1 MVKAHLR
8 AAVAACLV
16 SAGFAPAQPAEPST
30 PPPGAPPAAAEVVV
44 SATKVDEDPAQIAA
58 AVSVVKGSEL
68 RRSGARTVAET
79 IQDVVGVDTGNGSDD
94 GPRMANIGLWGLKE
108 FDALL
113 VTVDGAPVGGPFNPS
128 LSQIPVEDVE
138 RIEIVRGPQGTLY
151 GVSAFAGMIQ
161 VFTRHAAAGGT
172 VRLGGGSFGDANASA
187 SWGGGDS
194 NGVSYRVFGSLAAGA
209 GWQDRTD
216 SNVNRLTVTAGKS
229 WGAAR
234 LDGTLTVYRDS
245 AYFGSPLPVEAGKPV
260 AGFETDRNYAVGG
273 ARLDHQVVS
282 FTSNASIP
290 LSGTLKLENTLGV
303 VRDEQTQIRSFVGES
318 DGVTASASGASLR
331 PLEKTVFDDV
341 RFVGE
346 LKAAGLHRLVAGTA
360 LTWGRTSADGT
371 GFDFDLLV
379 GPSPVV
385 PDVSDVPVGDDRS
398 YTDRRTFWGFYAN
411 DEWTPTPRLTVTAGA
426 RYDLTEETLSASFQ
440 ETGTPAPETS
450 KVRRSDGKLSGG
462 VSALFRIVTAPRGIL
477 DEANVYVSARSNFKP
492 AAPNLSEAEDAR
504 ILLPETA
511 RAGEA
516 GLKTRWASGQVEV
529 DLSLFHMTFENMV
542 VGTLG
547 ADGHPNLVNAGEERF
562 QGAEVS
568 GVLRPRALPGL
579 ALAAGYAHHDATFVR
594 FSFLTPDGTLRV
606 VDGKRL
612 ELVPRDLWNVR
623 LGYSPETGPGAFV
636 AVRHQGIRPLTRRN
650 TFYAEAFYETDAGL
664 SWAFRRGGL
673 SVVARNLGDSR
684 HYVADSEIGDG
695 QLYVAAPR
703 RFLAEASIRF

>member
-1 MVKAHLR
+1 MSQALFR
-8 AAVAACLV
+8 AVLAACLAT
-16 SAGFAPAQPAEPST
+16 AGLAPAQTAAPST
-30 PPPGAPPAAAEVVV
+30 PEPGAPPAAADVVV
-44 SATKVDEDPAQIAA
+44 SATKVDELPAQVAA
-58 AVSVVKGSEL
+58 SVSVVRGDDL
-68 RRSGARTVAET
+68 RRSGARTVAEAL
-79 IQDVVGVDTGNGSDD
+79 QDVVGVDTGNGSDD

-113 VTVDGAPVGGPFNPS
+113 VTVDGTPVGGPFNPS
-128 LSQIPVEDVE
+128 LTQIPVEDVE

-151 GVSAFAGMIQ
+151 GVSAFAGMVQ
-161 VFTRHAAAGGT
+161 VFTRRGATGGT
-172 VRLGGGSFGDANASA
+172 ATLGGGSYGDAHVSA
-187 SWGGGDS
+187 SWGGSDAR
-194 NGVSYRVFGSLAAGA
+194 GVSWRVFGSLAAGA

-216 SNVNRLTVTAGKS
+216 SNVNRLAVTAGKS
-229 WGAAR
+229 WGAVR
-234 LDGTLTVYRDS
+234 VDGTLTVYRDT

-260 AGFETDRNYAVGG
+260 PGFESDRNYAVGD
-273 ARLDHQVVS
+273 ARLDHQVTA
-282 FTSNASIP
+282 FTSNATVP
-290 LSGTLKLENTLGV
+290 LTGTLKLENTLGYV
-303 VRDEQTQIRSFVGES
+303 HDEQNQIRSFVGES
-318 DGVTASASGASLR
+318 DGFTATASGTSLR
-331 PLEKTVFDDV
+331 PLETTFYDDV
-341 RFVGE
+341 RLVGE
-346 LKAAGLHRLVAGTA
+346 LSAAGLHRFVAGTA
-360 LTWGRTSADGT
+360 LTWGRTSAAGT
-371 GFDFDLLV
+371 GFDFELLV

-385 PDVSDVPVGDDRS
+385 PDVSDVPVGDVRS
-398 YTDRRTFWGFYAN
+398 FTDRRTFWGVYAN

-426 RYDLTEETLSASFQ
+426 RYDLTAENLSASIQ
-440 ETGTPAPETS
+440 ETGTAAPEGS
-450 KVRRSDGKLSGG
+450 KDEASEGKLSGG
-462 VSALFRIVTAPRGIL
+462 VSALYRIVAAPRGIL

-492 AAPNLSEAEDAR
+492 AAPNLAEAEEAR

-516 GLKTRWASGQVEV
+516 GLKTRWASGQVEL

-547 ADGHPNLVNAGEERF
+547 ADGNPSLVNAGEERF

-568 GVLRPRALPGL
+568 GSWRPRSLPGL
-579 ALAAGYAHHDATFVR
+579 ALAAGYAHHDATFVH